1 MASGGIN
8 INTIKLML
16 SVMTLAVLMA
26 VCASAADDGAY
37 DHEHNFGGDHH
48 GFNGHDRGYDW
59 LNPGGSHSYTW
70 WTPYYYDYTWYPT
83 YTYSYY
89 PTQYYYTTPVAYST
103 YYYDPAV
110 YNYDPWW
117 AANVYGPG
125 GATYYSSWSWSS
137 HHGGFF

>member
-1 MASGGIN
+1 MAFGGIK

-16 SVMTLAVLMA
+16 SVMALAMLMA
-26 VCASAADDGAY
+26 LGASAADEGVY
-37 DHEHNFGGDHH
+37 DHEHNFGGDH
-48 GFNGHDRGYDW
+48 GYNRHDRGYDW

-70 WTPYYYDYTWYPT
+70 WTPSYYD

-89 PTQYYYTTPVAYST
+89 PTGYYYTTPVAYNT
-103 YYYDPAV
+103 YYYDPVV

-125 GATYYSSWSWSS
+125 GATYYYSGSWSWSS
-137 HHGGFF
+137 HRGGFF